1 VKKVLLLF
9 LIVGVVIG
17 FNQSEEKLSL
27 IQKVKVEKIPIET
40 KKMVQR
46 IPAVK
51 KKEVPQS
58 LIEDFPQVEVSLFDS
73 PVLFIEGVRGTFRE
87 VPGASLLKKSGG
99 FYFYSGEIEKSS
111 DVVYDPK
118 RKAFGIFTGEVILRG
133 SYEAAHEFLQK
144 KGFEILYQNEAM
156 QNIIFKVTSFEE
168 LKDLDEL
175 KELTKGSIQ
184 ADIKFS
190 RLSSR

>member
-1 VKKVLLLF
+1 MKKILLF
-9 LIVGVVIG
+9 LLIVGVVIA
-17 FNQSEEKLSL
+17 FNQSEEKQSP
-27 IQKVKVEKIPIET
+27 IQEVKVEKIPVET
-40 KKMVQR
+40 QKVVQR
-46 IPAVK
+46 IPALK

-58 LIEDFPQVEVSLFDS
+58 LIEDFPQVEVSLFDT
-73 PVLFIEGVRGTFRE
+73 PVLFIDGVRATFRE
-87 VPGASLLKKSGG
+87 VPGATLLKKSGG

-118 RKAFGIFTGEVILRG
+118 KKAYGIFTGEVIVRG
-133 SYEAAHEFLQK
+133 SFAVAQEFLQK

-156 QNIIFKVTSFEE
+156 QNIIFKVTNFEE
-168 LKDLDEL
+168 LQDLDEL